1 MDELTVNAPIGLPK
15 RGAVLVAR
23 DVKLERFGLRT
34 ADERSNVR
42 LRVNNIPSKTH
53 LSPTEVGLSH
63 RCRGNTSWQPPLN
76 ILARVVPPDATSG
89 LA

>member
-34 ADERSNVR
+34 ADERSSVR
-42 LRVNNIPSKTH
+42 LPVDNIRCKTH
-53 LSPTEVGLSH
+53 LSPIEVGLSH
-63 RCRGNTSWQPPLN
+63 RCRGDTSWQPPLN
-76 ILARVVPPDATSG
+76 ILTRYTT
-89 LA
+89 